1 MKYKYSIIAGL
12 STMLIGFI
20 PLSFKEK
27 EEISYVIYANDI
39 VQANDIKNQLVNFY
53 KENCFSSEFNQIDK
67 KLSENIDNFC
77 YEATYTN
84 NQVLVISDNKKI
96 KMTGYLYKQTPSSIK
111 FKTYFAS
118 SASSMP
124 EATSIKVATS
134 SLSDQI

>member
-12 STMLIGFI
+12 STMLLGFI

-77 YEATYTN
+77 Y
-84 NQVLVISDNKKI
+84 VFFL
-96 KMTGYLYKQTPSSIK
+96 
-111 FKTYFAS
+111 FR
-118 SASSMP
+118 
-124 EATSIKVATS
+124 
-134 SLSDQI
+134 

>member
-12 STMLIGFI
+12 STMLLGFI

-67 KLSENIDNFC
+67 KLSKNIDNFC
-77 YEATYTN
+77 Y
-84 NQVLVISDNKKI
+84 
-96 KMTGYLYKQTPSSIK
+96 
-111 FKTYFAS
+111 
-118 SASSMP
+118 
-124 EATSIKVATS
+124 
-134 SLSDQI
+134 